1 MKNFNL
7 KALTA
12 VSLVLSFAFIGAFA
26 EASDKTSGQSAG
38 QAKASDTMA
47 KQLKGRLSTT
57 MAFSGSR
64 VKGQYQVPA
73 EATAR
78 IENEK
83 PLEELMGLRTQ
94 FRDRMSQDEERTSER
109 Q

>member
-7 KALTA
+7 KALAA

-26 EASDKTSGQSAG
+26 EASGQSAG
-38 QAKASDTMA
+38 QAKASNTMA

>member
-12 VSLVLSFAFIGAFA
+12 ISLVLSFAFIGAFA
-26 EASDKTSGQSAG
+26 EASGQSSG
-38 QAKASDTMA
+38 QAKASSSMA